1 MSAASEITRR
11 AKSNLAFA
19 LNILP
24 RERRDDMVVFYAFC
38 RTMDDIADDPG
49 ILADE
54 RHKLLDDWE
63 NGITHGFPTPDEF
76 QREVISLRDRRA
88 LPNDLLVAVIDGC
101 RMDLEPRRF
110 ATWEDLSAY
119 IWKVACAVGL
129 VSARIFGCT
138 QPASEPYAV
147 ALGHALQLTN
157 ILRDVAEDLAND
169 GRIYLPLEDLQA
181 AGCTEDDLRN
191 RKGGPHFQALM
202 NREADRAE
210 AYFREASAI
219 LPRAD
224 RKALLP
230 AIVMGEIYQHLL
242 RRMRAEG
249 FRVFDKRYRV
259 SKPRKLAILL
269 KHLIAGRRR
278 VE

>member
-24 RERRDDMVVFYAFC
+24 RERRESMVVFYAFC

-49 ILADE
+49 IPVDE
-54 RHKLLDDWE
+54 RHKLLDAWE
-63 NGITHGFPTPDEF
+63 NGITHGFPAPDEF
-76 QREVISLRDRRA
+76 QREVISLRDRRSI
-88 LPNDLLVAVIDGC
+88 PNELLVAVIHGC

-138 QPASEPYAV
+138 NPASEPYAV

-157 ILRDVAEDLAND
+157 ILRDVAEDLSNG
-169 GRIYLPLEDLQA
+169 GRIYLPLEDLEA
-181 AGCTEDDLRN
+181 AGCTEDDLQN
-191 RKGGPHFQALM
+191 HKGGPHFQALM
-202 NREADRAE
+202 NRLADRAE
-210 AYFREASAI
+210 AYFHEASAI
-219 LPRAD
+219 LPAAD
-224 RKALLP
+224 RRALLP

-242 RRMRAEG
+242 RRMRAGG
-249 FRVFDKRYRV
+249 FQVFDKRYRV

-269 KHLIAGRRR
+269 KHLIAGPRR